1 MKPKSENRKQEQKI
15 INGWIRQPML
25 NGPSPAMLLHAVLL
39 VRRLKKESLITPR
52 FGNVKR
58 IL

>member
-15 INGWIRQPML
+15 INGWNREPML
-25 NGPSPAMLLHAVLL
+25 NGPSPTMLLHAVLL
-39 VRRLKKESLITPR
+39 VRRLKKKNLISPR
-52 FGNVKR
+52 FVYVKR